1 MKKNR
6 LIKLITMIFIVAIVS
21 FSGCTEKEDGTTVE
35 DETAVEGEA
44 IIGTLLPIT
53 GDLAQFGGPME
64 NAAKLA
70 IDEVN
75 ANGGLL
81 GSEVSLINED
91 SQTSEIA
98 GVDGANKLVKVNK
111 VPALIGAAGSG
122 VSLAIIDITTGNNVV
137 QISPSN
143 TGTDFTTYADN
154 DFYFRTCPS
163 DALQGKAMA
172 ILAVNENYTNASTL
186 VLKNAYGV
194 GFEEIFVE
202 EFEKLGGQIIGRVKY
217 DPQATTFDSEI
228 AKANANNPDVIVL
241 ISYPETGSLI
251 LKAAYQKGVL
261 DNTDWLLSEG
271 LKDNSLAEM
280 VGKDVDGNYIIEG
293 LKGTAPDPRE
303 AGPAYENFKNALVSA
318 YGAEP
323 TTFTANTYDAAAII
337 ALAIES
343 AESAD
348 GTAIRDNIRTVANPP
363 GEEVTNISRGL
374 ELIREGKEIN
384 YQGASGDINFDENGD
399 ITTAYY
405 AAWSVGTNGSVVW
418 GNNIDIS

>member
-1 MKKNR
+1 
-6 LIKLITMIFIVAIVS
+6 MIFIIAIVS

-35 DETAVEGEA
+35 DETAVEDKA

-91 SQTSEIA
+91 SQTAEIA

-202 EFEKLGGQIIGRVKY
+202 EFEKLGGQIIDRVKY

-271 LKDNSLAEM
+271 LKDDSLAEM

-303 AGPAYENFKNALVSA
+303 GGPAYETFKNALVSA
-318 YGAEP
+318 YGVEP

-384 YQGASGDINFDENGD
+384 YQGASGDINFDDNGD

-405 AAWSVGTNGSVVW
+405 AAWSVGANGSVVW
-418 GNNIDIS
+418 GDNIDIS